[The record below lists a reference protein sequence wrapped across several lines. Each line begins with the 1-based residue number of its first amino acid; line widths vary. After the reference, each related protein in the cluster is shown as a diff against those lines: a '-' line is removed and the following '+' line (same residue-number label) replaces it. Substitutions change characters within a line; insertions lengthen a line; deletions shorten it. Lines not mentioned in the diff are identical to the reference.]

1 MQSYFVNNWQIK
13 LDLLVLTLYSLIL
26 QQYLLLKNQIAI
38 KHLIVQAICLYWRN
52 ILIIVSRLMINLE
65 VIHANIWENL
75 FESAEIESS
84 SLYISLKLLDVIYNI
99 WALRLD
105 LFLWNNVG
113 DKIFVLEPFLNLV
126 FWITIGSI
134 VTN

>member
-1 MQSYFVNNWQIK
+1 MQSYFVNNWLIE

-26 QQYLLLKNQIAI
+26 QQYLLLKYQIAI
-38 KHLIVQAICLYWRN
+38 RHLIVQAICLYWRN
-52 ILIIVSRLMINLE
+52 ILIIVCRLLINLE

-84 SLYISLKLLDVIYNI
+84 SLYISLKLLDVLNDIG
-99 WALRLD
+99 ALRLD
-105 LFLWNNVG
+105 LFLWNNVC

-126 FWITIGSI
+126 IWITIGSI
-134 VTN
+134 VTY

>member
-1 MQSYFVNNWQIK
+1 MQSYFVNNWLIE

-26 QQYLLLKNQIAI
+26 QQYLLLKYQIAI
-38 KHLIVQAICLYWRN
+38 RHLIVQAICLYWRN

-65 VIHANIWENL
+65 VIHANIWEDL
-75 FESAEIESS
+75 FKSAEIESS

-99 WALRLD
+99 KALRLY

>member
-1 MQSYFVNNWQIK
+1 MQSYFVNNWLIE
-13 LDLLVLTLYSLIL
+13 LDLLVLTLNSLIL
-26 QQYLLLKNQIAI
+26 QQYLLLKYQIAI
-38 KHLIVQAICLYWRN
+38 RHLIVQAICLYWRN

-65 VIHANIWENL
+65 VIHANIWEDL

-84 SLYISLKLLDVIYNI
+84 SLYISLKLLDVINNI

-126 FWITIGSI
+126 IWITIGSI

>member
-1 MQSYFVNNWQIK
+1 MQSYFVNNCLIE

-26 QQYLLLKNQIAI
+26 QQYLLLKYQIAI
-38 KHLIVQAICLYWRN
+38 RHLIVQAICLYWRN

-84 SLYISLKLLDVIYNI
+84 SLYVSLKLLYVIYNI
-99 WALRLD
+99 RALRLD

-126 FWITIGSI
+126 IWITIGSI
-134 VTN
+134 VTY

>member
-1 MQSYFVNNWQIK
+1 MQSYFVNNWLIE

-26 QQYLLLKNQIAI
+26 QQYLLLKYQIAI
-38 KHLIVQAICLYWRN
+38 RHLIVQAICLYWRN
-52 ILIIVSRLMINLE
+52 IFIIVSRLMINLE

-84 SLYISLKLLDVIYNI
+84 SLYVSLKLLDVIYNI
-99 WALRLD
+99 KALRLD

-113 DKIFVLEPFLNLV
+113 DKVFVLEPFLNLV
-126 FWITIGSI
+126 IWITIGSI
-134 VTN
+134 VTY

>member
-1 MQSYFVNNWQIK
+1 MQSYFVNNWLIK

-26 QQYLLLKNQIAI
+26 QQYLLLKYQIAI
-38 KHLIVQAICLYWRN
+38 RHLIVQAICLYWRN

-65 VIHANIWENL
+65 VIHANIWEDL

-113 DKIFVLEPFLNLV
+113 DKIFVLETFLNLV
-126 FWITIGSI
+126 IWITIGSI
-134 VTN
+134 VAY